1 MERKVVVIVGPT
13 FSGKTETGILVAE
26 KIGGE
31 IISADSR
38 QVYKH
43 LTIGTAKPAIEEL
56 NKVKHY
62 FIDEL
67 EPDQE
72 FNASKFELGALAK
85 IEEIFLKGKIPIVAG
100 GSGLYVK
107 ALIDGIMNTVETDLD
122 YREKLYSEREKF
134 GDEYLYNE
142 LMKVD
147 PKSAQNMLPQNWK
160 RVVRCLEVFHLT
172 GKPIWEWQ
180 ENFKRDVDLEF
191 LQFGLDWPREILYK
205 NIDGRVDKML
215 DAGLIDEVKNVL
227 SMGFSKELYSLN
239 TVGYKEIISFLN
251 GELTLEH
258 AIELIKRNTRRY
270 AKKQLTWFR
279 KDKRIQWIGINSK
292 NDFQSAAERILAHF

>member
-13 FSGKTETGILVAE
+13 CSGKTETGILVAE